1 VSDSLQHGLYI
12 VPILA
17 FLILAHELGHF
28 VTARMCGVKVEE
40 FGIGIP
46 PRLFGWTRKGVI
58 WSINAIPFGGF
69 VRVKGEDGKNM
80 DPDSMNAQPPIERA
94 FFLSAGSAMNVL
106 VAVVLMVIVVGVQGV
121 SHSNTYIA
129 DVNAGSPAVK
139 AGWQAGDRIA
149 RIDGNKVE
157 DTDEIVNAT
166 RAHSGEEITITI
178 ERRGKFIDTKLTPR
192 KNPPKGQGAIGVR
205 LQNEREGKLFAE
217 EITPNSPAAQAGLE
231 PGDRF
236 VSVNERPVIDDYVAM
251 TEFERFAGMTV
262 PVTFERNGEV
272 FATEM
277 RVPEPETGQDVFNA
291 VGVTTARF
299 RPTYEKVSA
308 AQVIP
313 RGFEE
318 AYDMTKQMVI
328 GIRELFRSPEQLSNV
343 AGPIGMAQLTS
354 EVIEDSPLPLWIV
367 LANITMVLS
376 LNLALLNLL
385 PLPALDGGR
394 LFFVLIEV
402 LRGGR
407 KIAPEKEGLV
417 HFAGLVLLLG
427 LMFVIAFV
435 DIDRIRDGRSF
446 LP

>member
-1 VSDSLQHGLYI
+1 
-12 VPILA
+12 
-17 FLILAHELGHF
+17 
-28 VTARMCGVKVEE
+28 
-40 FGIGIP
+40 
-46 PRLFGWTRKGVI
+46 
-58 WSINAIPFGGF
+58 
-69 VRVKGEDGKNM
+69 
-80 DPDSMNAQPPIERA
+80 
-94 FFLSAGSAMNVL
+94 MNVL
-106 VAVVLMVIVVGVQGV
+106 VAVVLMIIVIGVQGI

-129 DVNAGSPAVK
+129 ATNPGSPAAK

-149 RIDGNKVE
+149 RINGKTVE
-157 DTDEIVNAT
+157 DTEEIVNST
-166 RAHSGEEITITI
+166 RSHSGEEITVTI
-178 ERRGKFIDTKLTPR
+178 ERRGKFIDTTLTPR
-192 KNPPKGQGAIGVR
+192 KNPPEGQGAVGVQ
-205 LQNEREGKLFAE
+205 LQNEREGNLFVE
-217 EITPNSPAAQAGLE
+217 VIQPDSPAAQAGLE
-231 PGDRF
+231 TGDRI

-251 TEFERFAGMTV
+251 TELERYAGMTA
-262 PVTFERNGEV
+262 PLTFERNGEI
-272 FATEM
+272 FSTEIF
-277 RVPEPETGQDVFNA
+277 VPEPDTGQDVFNA
-291 VGVTTARF
+291 IGATTVRF
-299 RPTYEKVSA
+299 VPVYEDVPPL
-308 AQVIP
+308 QVIP

-318 AYDMTKQMVI
+318 AFDMTKQMVI

-343 AGPIGMAQLTS
+343 AGPVGMGQLTS
-354 EVIEDSPLPLWIV
+354 EIIEDSPLPLWIV

-435 DIDRIRDGRSF
+435 DIDRLRDGRSF